1 MAYYQQDSVATRL
14 AMDGKKL
21 MRDRV
26 ELPAAKLATVSW
38 DAMKRDLAA
47 YARGAWDQHGASGS
61 VYNAEAAR
69 RRIQARAD
77 SELRT
82 YKGHVVHVVD
92 QAMKQAYRHQLLID
106 HWILDQVTPPNHRI
120 RLKRNPNAYHVH
132 TRPMRRIG
140 LKPGRKAREAVRE
153 YDPDQPRDEYGR
165 WTDMEGYVHTD
176 LGPSAEKWHK
186 QGEKDAE
193 WAKLKGLPEGDES
206 AFAQAQWDYGIN
218 PALADLP
225 AGTNHTAWA
234 RGYKGKGLE
243 LMDGY
248 RYGPPPETGQSYN
261 HADQRRERGTSVF
274 SRDQIR
280 SKLVRNMYGNIAHRG
295 IYHVHGYYAG
305 KGADGED
312 LLIPVKYKRV
322 RKVESNRFLEV
333 FYEEPPTETPASDG
347 SPTYA
352 TRLEGWL
359 KAWSASAF
367 GGFALAAASGSDAAG
382 AEAVI
387 DQAKAAGQDVDT
399 VMNRLIKTQVQVSIA
414 DADDDFLKDYG
425 DLLEKRIWTTMDD
438 ERVCYI
444 CRGQE
449 GLTQDEA
456 SYDIPAHPLCRC
468 WWRSLPRDFADL
480 AGELKVP
487 GISPRA
493 MAFRDPETGE
503 TSGVI
508 IVSFDGWA
516 KQLTD

>member
-26 ELPAAKLATVSW
+26 EMPAAKLATVSW

-82 YKGHVVHVVD
+82 YKGHVIHVVD

-106 HWILDQVTPPNHRI
+106 HWILDQVTPPNHRV
-120 RLKRNPNAYHVH
+120 RLKRNPDSYHVH

-140 LKPGRKAREAVRE
+140 LKAGRKAR
-153 YDPDQPRDEYGR
+153 
-165 WTDMEGYVHTD
+165 
-176 LGPSAEKWHK
+176 
-186 QGEKDAE
+186 
-193 WAKLKGLPEGDES
+193 
-206 AFAQAQWDYGIN
+206 
-218 PALADLP
+218 
-225 AGTNHTAWA
+225 
-234 RGYKGKGLE
+234 
-243 LMDGY
+243 
-248 RYGPPPETGQSYN
+248 
-261 HADQRRERGTSVF
+261 
-274 SRDQIR
+274 
-280 SKLVRNMYGNIAHRG
+280 
-295 IYHVHGYYAG
+295 
-305 KGADGED
+305 
-312 LLIPVKYKRV
+312 
-322 RKVESNRFLEV
+322 EV

-438 ERVCYI
+438 ERVCPI

-449 GLTQDEA
+449 GLTQEEA

-480 AGELKVP
+480 AGDLKVP

-516 KQLTD
+516 SS